1 VEEQFLARPIS
12 KKNTAL
18 VAAGSFVI
26 PYDMRRVLTLPVA
39 VVATAMAALAADKPP
54 PDDSDVSFDVEPPL
68 LIPNRSDAP
77 LPAKAPATSAPDVDL
92 ARLEKDFERAK
103 RNAAGIERFCKI
115 GALSKVEAEQRALRA
130 IRLESDLANARLAQ
144 AKEELQ
150 KEKQLAAGE
159 ISKADLAQAE
169 SAVALAIEAAHAT
182 AAKRER
188 AELEAAEANVHRQE
202 KLLALGSAR
211 KSDVSRAEQKLAEL
225 KAQKN

>member
-1 VEEQFLARPIS
+1 
-12 KKNTAL
+12 
-18 VAAGSFVI
+18 
-26 PYDMRRVLTLPVA
+26 MRSVLTFPVA
-39 VVATAMAALAADKPP
+39 VVATAMAALAADQLPP
-54 PDDSDVSFDVEPPL
+54 ADADVSFEIEPPL

-77 LPAKAPATSAPDVDL
+77 LPASAAVAPAPDVEL
-92 ARLEKDFERAK
+92 ARLEKDFQRAK

-115 GALSKVEAEQRALRA
+115 GALSKVEAEQRTLRA

-144 AKEELQ
+144 AKEEVLQ
-150 KEKQLAAGE
+150 EEKQLAAGE
-159 ISKADLAQAE
+159 ISKGDFAQTE
-169 SAVALAIEAAHAT
+169 SALALAIETAHAV